1 LANKKFE
8 ETKEKIPK
16 KSLKKLLGKAA
27 SAILTAAALGKR
39 RRAEYD
45 GAASIP
51 SASDKPTVVKNS
63 KRVNNQQNA
72 RSNVND
78 SSTKPPL
85 GCDSTRDIVLFEKK
99 KLHFASK
106 MGSPDAVR
114 LMGLDRSPETMALP
128 TKLFIENAQLG
139 LYEDDG
145 YDAESEN
152 SSVVKKM
159 RVEIDRLQE
168 ENVELL
174 NEQFTRETEIRVE
187 VIKLVM
193 AYMLYSSC
201 GAQTVDFFFL
211 HSFSNPFA
219 QVSQEMAERS
229 AHLLDQVRHYFLLE
243 NF

>member
-1 LANKKFE
+1 MANKKFE

-16 KSLKKLLGKAA
+16 KTLKKLLGKAA

-51 SASDKPTVVKNS
+51 SVSDKANVVKNS

-72 RSNVND
+72 IRSNVND

-85 GCDSTRDIVLFEKK
+85 GCDNTRDIVLFEKK

-114 LMGLDRSPETMALP
+114 LMGLDRSPEAMALP
-128 TKLFIENAQLG
+128 TKLFIENAELG
-139 LYEDDG
+139 SYEDDG

-187 VIKLVM
+187 VVKLVK
-193 AYMLYSSC
+193 AYMLYSC
-201 GAQTVDFFFL
+201 L
-211 HSFSNPFA
+211 
-219 QVSQEMAERS
+219 
-229 AHLLDQVRHYFLLE
+229 
-243 NF
+243 

>member
-1 LANKKFE
+1 MSYHLALLHSAGHASLANKKFE

-51 SASDKPTVVKNS
+51 SASDKPNVVKNS

-85 GCDSTRDIVLFEKK
+85 GCDNTRDIVLFEKK

-106 MGSPDAVR
+106 MGSPEAVR
-114 LMGLDRSPETMALP
+114 LMGLDRSPEAMALP
-128 TKLFIENAQLG
+128 TKLFIENAELG
-139 LYEDDG
+139 SYEDDG

-187 VIKLVM
+187 VINLVK
-193 AYMLYSSC
+193 AYMLYS
-201 GAQTVDFFFL
+201 FL
-211 HSFSNPFA
+211 
-219 QVSQEMAERS
+219 
-229 AHLLDQVRHYFLLE
+229 
-243 NF
+243 